1 MTWTKSSYSVD
12 AANCVEVARDSD
24 AVHIRNST
32 HPDRAALAF
41 PSPAVAAFVRACATG
56 ELDDLASS

>member
-12 AANCVEVARDSD
+12 ASNCVEVGTGSD
-24 AVHIRNST
+24 LVQIRNSR
-32 HPDRAALAF
+32 HADRATLAF